1 MPLYGR
7 GSRLAQTLSQ
17 PPIYWW
23 QNLLLAI
30 DGVSAQ
36 QDRAIK
42 RLNQV
47 TSRLD
52 DHGDRL
58 DGLTQQSKNIIKKVG
73 DLMGVV
79 QDAVDAIVV
88 KLDKAK
94 TEIVNEIEALKAQ
107 IAAGETPDLTAL
119 TAAAQ
124 SLDDVVPDVIV
135 EPPVEPTV

>member
-7 GSRLAQTLSQ
+7 RAQIRTLSQ

-23 QNLLLAI
+23 QNLLLAL
-30 DGVSAQ
+30 DGVMAQ
-36 QDRAIK
+36 QDRAIR
-42 RLNQV
+42 RLNKV
-47 TSRLD
+47 TSQLD

-58 DGLTQQSKNIIKKVG
+58 DGLTQQNKNLIKKMEN
-73 DLMGVV
+73 LMGAV
-79 QDAVDAIVV
+79 QDAVDAIVA

-94 TEIVNEIEALKAQ
+94 TEIVNEIDALKAQ

-124 SLDDVVPDVIV
+124 TLDDVVPDVVV
-135 EPPVEPTV
+135 EPPAV